1 MRRKFQKLPWYD
13 FIEVEF
19 SLSILKNLNKNLILS
34 FKSNKNEKVEFI
46 VDLVEGS
53 LVLNRDYRTKGIKEE
68 YRKVFFNLGEVNNE
82 NIKIRIFLDKSSIEV
97 FVNDG
102 ECVFTSRIYPECE
115 KNIILSGK
123 EISLNNLI
131 IFNLKN

>member
-1 MRRKFQKLPWYD
+1 MRKKIQKLPWYD
-13 FIEVEF
+13 FIELEF
-19 SLSILKNLNKNLILS
+19 SLIILKISNKNFILS
-34 FKSNKNEKVEFI
+34 FKSNKNEKLEFI

-68 YRKVFFNLGEVNNE
+68 YRKIFFNLGEVNNE

-97 FVNDG
+97 FVNDD

-115 KNIILSGK
+115 KNIILSVK

>member
-1 MRRKFQKLPWYD
+1 MEL
-13 FIEVEF
+13 EF
-19 SLSILKNLNKNLILS
+19 SLIILKISNKNFILS
-34 FKSNKNEKVEFI
+34 FKSNKNEKLEFI

-68 YRKVFFNLGEVNNE
+68 YRKIFFNLGEVNNE

-97 FVNDG
+97 FVNDD

-115 KNIILSGK
+115 KNIILSVK